1 MIYLTIGLFAI
12 AATFGLTILIKWLT
26 NKEVSK
32 GVIYSH
38 GAAAATGLILLILYA
53 VQHPENFPKISIV
66 LFAVA
71 AIGGFY
77 MFFTTM
83 KQKINP
89 VGIAFVHGL
98 LAVGGFVTLLMFVFG

>member
-1 MIYLTIGLFAI
+1 MLYLAVALFAI
-12 AATFGLTILIKWLT
+12 AAIFGLTILIKWLT

-38 GAAAATGLILLILYA
+38 GSVAAIGLVLLILYA
-53 VQHPENFPKISIV
+53 IQHPESFPKISII

-71 AIGGFY
+71 AVGGFY

-83 KQKINP
+83 KQKTNP

-98 LAVGGFVTLLMFVFG
+98 LAVGGFITLLLFVFG